1 MLKHYSVNTTEA
13 GRFGWSIHVMLD
25 CLSRITEH
33 QNMIIC
39 ATTSYFF
46 FFVVNSHRWV
56 LYSINHFS
64 NIVLTPRSLQSVF
77 KVEMKC

>member
-25 CLSRITEH
+25 CLSRITPKYDH
-33 QNMIIC
+33 MRYYII
-39 ATTSYFF
+39 YF